1 MSPKRSSPEKEPQAD
16 EARSASAI
24 MEREIEQGL
33 SELRRPFQGLS
44 VSGLSAGLDVSFG
57 VLLMATAL
65 TRLDGVVPE
74 GALRLIVGNL
84 YAIGFIFVIVG
95 RSELFTEHTTRAVF
109 PILAGKAGLGQLARL
124 WGIIWLA
131 NLVGATLFAS
141 FAAALGPTLGFAEV
155 HAFDTLAVELVE
167 PAWYLVL
174 GSAVLAGW
182 LMGLLSWL
190 VAAARDTMGQ
200 LAIVWL
206 VTSAIGMLGLHH
218 CIVGT
223 AEVMTAVFAGD
234 TVTLPDFGHFLLWST
249 LGNVFG
255 GTVFVALIKFG
266 HVSSPGPEADG
277 EGKSTPEG

>member
-124 WGIIWLA
+124 WGIIWLS

-167 PAWYLVL
+167 PSWYLIL

-266 HVSSPGPEADG
+266 HVSAPGPETDG
-277 EGKSTPEG
+277 EGKS

>member
-1 MSPKRSSPEKEPQAD
+1 MNLKRGQTPPEKEQSD

-74 GALRLIVGNL
+74 GALRLLVGNL

-95 RSELFTEHTTRAVF
+95 RSELFTEHTTLAVF
-109 PILAGKAGLGQLARL
+109 PVLAGKAGLGELGRL

-167 PAWYLVL
+167 PAWYLIL

-234 TVTLPDFGHFLLWST
+234 TVTMADFGHFLLWST

-266 HVSSPGPEADG
+266 HVSSPGPGTDG
-277 EGKSTPEG
+277 EGKS